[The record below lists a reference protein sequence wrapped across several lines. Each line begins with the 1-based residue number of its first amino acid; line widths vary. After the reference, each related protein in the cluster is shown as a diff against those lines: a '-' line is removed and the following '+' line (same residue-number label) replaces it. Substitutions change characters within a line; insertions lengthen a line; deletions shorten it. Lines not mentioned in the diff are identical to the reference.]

1 MRDSAYF
8 HIAFSYVLAYLQAIC
23 LSIKCAKSISSAYH
37 CQSEKHCVC
46 LYHYYPQFSSF
57 FIVLVLFNHNVG
69 FMHVVGRLFSSLKLR
84 SSGILMGLYPFSF
97 FRSSIY
103 DRKTIFNAQFFVLS
117 YFSWNCTLYMVLP
130 DKLIKFMLLKMI

>member
-1 MRDSAYF
+1 MQKAYPLLTIVRVKNIVF
-8 HIAFSYVLAYLQAIC
+8 V
-23 LSIKCAKSISSAYH
+23 
-37 CQSEKHCVC
+37 VC

-84 SSGILMGLYPFSF
+84 LSGILMGLCPFSF

-103 DRKTIFNAQFFVLS
+103 DRKTIFNA
-117 YFSWNCTLYMVLP
+117 
-130 DKLIKFMLLKMI
+130 